1 MKIALIPFNPVVG
14 DIYNT
19 IRSIR
24 KKLRWCID
32 NHIDLAIFPE
42 LAICGYP
49 PRDLLDKPSFIADT
63 KSALSYL
70 LDLSEQIDIVVGCV
84 DRDESKSGKN
94 LYNAAAFISG
104 GKIKHM
110 ARKMLLPTYDVFDED
125 RYFLSSPEVTIVEAH
140 GKRLGITIC
149 EDLWFPIQSKYPVD
163 PVEKIAKQGVDYLIN
178 ISASPFEEGK
188 LQTRIDLI
196 ADTAK
201 RHAMPV
207 LYVNQV
213 GANDGIIFDGGAVVA
228 NSKGDICAL
237 SPRFSEEPFIVDLY
251 KFPQPCSRQLPDE
264 DDDLL
269 EALSLG
275 VRDYTHKTG
284 FSKVVLGLSGGID
297 SALTAA
303 IAVKALGSE
312 NVIGVSMPSR
322 FSSQG
327 SMTDA
332 QELSDALGI
341 DMYTIP
347 IEPIFEASLAH
358 MTPYFFGKE
367 PGLAEE
373 NMQARIRGNI
383 LMALSNKHGWLV
395 LTTGNKSEL
404 AVGYC
409 TLYGDMCGGLAVIGD
424 VFKMRA
430 YQLARYINKDTT
442 IIPESTI
449 TKPPSAELRHNQ
461 TDQDTL
467 PEYDLL
473 DAVLIQYIEQQKGVE
488 EIVNMGFDKET
499 VLRIVQMV
507 DRTEYKRRQAAIAL
521 KISIKAF
528 GEGRRIPVVQ
538 NYVPLDHCKKPDDD
552 I

>member
-1 MKIALIPFNPVVG
+1 MKVALIPFNPVVG

-24 KKLRWCID
+24 KKVRQCID
-32 NHIDLAIFPE
+32 TQVDLVVFPE

-49 PRDLLDKPSFIADT
+49 PRDLLDKPSFITDT
-63 KSALSYL
+63 QSALTYL
-70 LDLSEQIDIVVGCV
+70 LDLSEQIDIIVGCV
-84 DRDESKSGKN
+84 DRDKSRSGKN
-94 LYNAAAFISG
+94 LYNAAAFISKG
-104 GKIKHM
+104 EIKHI

-125 RYFLSSPEVTIVEAH
+125 RYFLSSSTVTVVEAY
-140 GKRLGITIC
+140 GKRFGITIC
-149 EDLWFPIQSKYPVD
+149 EDLWFPIQSKYQVD
-163 PVEKIAKQGVDYLIN
+163 PVELIARQGVDCLIN

-188 LQTRIDLI
+188 LKTRMTLI
-196 ADTAK
+196 SDTAR
-201 RHAMPV
+201 RHGIPV

-228 NSKGDICAL
+228 NKNGEICAL
-237 SPRFSEEPFIVDLY
+237 APRFSEDPFVIDLENV
-251 KFPQPCSRQLPDE
+251 PNAQSAPLPDM
-264 DDDLL
+264 DSDLL
-269 EALSLG
+269 EALALG
-275 VRDYTHKTG
+275 VRDYTRKTG

-303 IAVKALGSE
+303 IAVKALGNE

-358 MTPYFFGKE
+358 LTPYFFGKE

-373 NMQARIRGNI
+373 NMQARIRGAI

-424 VFKMRA
+424 VFKTRA
-430 YQLARYINKDTT
+430 YQLARFINRDETL
-442 IIPESTI
+442 IPESTI
-449 TKPPSAELRHNQ
+449 TKPPSAELRHDQ

-473 DAVLIQYIEQQKGVE
+473 DAVLEQYIEQQKGLE
-488 EIVNMGFDKET
+488 DIVRMGFDSET

-507 DRTEYKRRQAAIAL
+507 DRSEYKRRQAAIAL
-521 KISIKAF
+521 KVSVKAF

-538 NYVPLDHCKKPDDD
+538 NYVPLDHCKKPDNDL
-552 I
+552 